1 VLQIDRTSLVVLLVI
16 FMSLTLVQINIKMF
30 IIMAAI
36 FVNLAVVIGQQFM
49 LSFKYLVAS

>member
-1 VLQIDRTSLVVLLVI
+1 MLQIDRTSLVVLLVI